1 MQLISFFKKAF
12 FIVFVF
18 FSVCEKSL
26 AENFPKV
33 LSCVKSESNNFD
45 LHILTLVSQPIDG
58 KGEAYV
64 DDKPFN
70 LILDEGL
77 WLGTSKSGTQFLILN
92 NKKVKLISG
101 KNTWEGECFPT
112 DEALM
117 PLIETVAKPLSLKIE
132 NLNEELYKL
141 KSELALIEI
150 ENSKLIEKIEDNV
163 THLDKTGDKTEI
175 ILKGGSTSQAFV
187 NLLNENPLFSGEI
200 ENVPEEG
207 SLAPGK
213 YFFKVGEKREKIIS
227 KLMLIQ
233 RANIGRAWLMRSKD
247 IVINNPRELLILASI
262 VEKET
267 VKDSEKQLISSVF
280 HNRLKKKMKLQA
292 DPTVLY
298 ALTKGKNVLA
308 RSPTR
313 EELEQKSPYN
323 TYVITG
329 LPISPISNPS
339 VSSLFAAARP
349 SKTEFLYFV
358 SNGGGGH
365 SFSKTY
371 EGHKKGIEILL
382 TRKREQSSAE
392 KKGSITYIR
401 IPIAKPILLE

>member
-1 MQLISFFKKAF
+1 MQSISFLSKVFFTAF
-12 FIVFVF
+12 IF
-18 FSVCEKSL
+18 FSVYEKSI

-45 LHILTLVSQPIDG
+45 LHIITLVSQPIDG
-58 KGEAYV
+58 KSEAYV

-70 LILDEGL
+70 LVFDEGL
-77 WLGTSKSGTQFLILN
+77 WLGTSRLGTQFLILD

-132 NLNEELYKL
+132 TLNKELYKL
-141 KSELALIEI
+141 KSELSLIEV

-163 THLDKTGDKTEI
+163 THLENKGDKAEI
-175 ILKGGSTSQAFV
+175 ILEEGSTSQVFV
-187 NLLNENPLFSGEI
+187 NSLNKSPFFSGKI
-200 ENVPEEG
+200 DNIPEEG

-213 YFFKVGEKREKIIS
+213 YFFKIGEEREKIIS

-247 IVINNPRELLILASI
+247 IQISNPRELLILASI

-280 HNRLKKKMKLQA
+280 HNRLSKKMKLQA

-313 EELEQKSPYN
+313 QELERKSPYN
-323 TYVITG
+323 TYVIAG

-382 TRKREQSSAE
+382 TRKKEQSAAK
-392 KKGSITYIR
+392 KKGSITYIKL
-401 IPIAKPILLE
+401 PIAKPILLE

>member
-1 MQLISFFKKAF
+1 MHSINFVIK
-12 FIVFVF
+12 VF
-18 FSVCEKSL
+18 FTAFLCFSMCKKSF
-26 AENFPKV
+26 AESFPKV

-45 LHILTLVSQPIDG
+45 LHIVTLVSQPIDG
-58 KGEAYV
+58 RGEAYV

-70 LILDEGL
+70 LIFDEGL
-77 WLGTSKSGTQFLILN
+77 WLGTSKLGTQFLILD
-92 NKKVKLISG
+92 NKNIKLISG

-117 PLIETVAKPLSLKIE
+117 PLIETVSKPLSLKIE
-132 NLNEELYKL
+132 TLNKELYKL
-141 KSELALIEI
+141 KSELALIEV

-163 THLDKTGDKTEI
+163 TFSDQSGDKTEI
-175 ILKGGSTSQAFV
+175 ILKEGSTSQAFV
-187 NLLNENPLFSGEI
+187 KLLNENPFFSGQI
-200 ENVPEEG
+200 ENVPDEG

-213 YFFKVGEKREKIIS
+213 YFFKIGEDREKIVS

-247 IVINNPRELLILASI
+247 IEISNPRELLILASI

-298 ALTKGKNVLA
+298 ALTKGRNTLA

-313 EELEQKSPYN
+313 QELEKKSPYN
-323 TYVITG
+323 TYVVTG

-349 SKTEFLYFV
+349 SRTDFLYFV

-382 TRKREQSSAE
+382 TRKKEQSSAE
-392 KKGSITYIR
+392 KKGSITYIK